1 MTAAIALMGSL
12 QHNIPGLKL
21 WIVKS
26 FVIFLPIIYNN
37 ALFSYVKSRTQT
49 CPLSSSPILSH
60 ADEYFS
66 PYYIETWRHQWTRL
80 SLILVSGLTSL
91 WWQAI
96 RWIDTVS
103 LLPGPLWIM
112 ETQTDTETSHWRRLP
127 TPCECFSSRFQCI
140 KTVLKPCAD
149 NGNFVLIV
157 LLCCLRWILCRFN
170 PSLTR

>member
-1 MTAAIALMGSL
+1 M
-12 QHNIPGLKL
+12 KL

-37 ALFSYVKSRTQT
+37 AFFFLMWNLVLRHVRCPHLLFYRTQMSIS
-49 CPLSSSPILSH
+49 LPITLKPGDAH
-60 ADEYFS
+60 
-66 PYYIETWRHQWTRL
+66 IHQWTRL

-91 WWQAI
+91 WCQAI
-96 RWIDTVS
+96 RWIVTVS

-112 ETQTDTETSHWRRLP
+112 ETQTDTEMSHWRRLP
-127 TPCECFSSRFQCI
+127 TPCGCFSSRFQCI

-157 LLCCLRWILCRFN
+157 LLCCLRWILCRFY

>member
-1 MTAAIALMGSL
+1 M
-12 QHNIPGLKL
+12 KL

-37 ALFSYVKSRTQT
+37 AFFFLCEISYSDMSVVLISYFIACRWVF
-49 CPLSSSPILSH
+49 LSLLHWNLATRI
-60 ADEYFS
+60 
-66 PYYIETWRHQWTRL
+66 YISEPGCL
-80 SLILVSGLTSL
+80 LILVSGLTSL
-91 WWQAI
+91 WCQAI
-96 RWIDTVS
+96 LWIDTVS

-112 ETQTDTETSHWRRLP
+112 ETQTDTETSHWRWLP
-127 TPCECFSSRFQCI
+127 THCECFSSRFQCI
-140 KTVLKPCAD
+140 KTVFKPCAD